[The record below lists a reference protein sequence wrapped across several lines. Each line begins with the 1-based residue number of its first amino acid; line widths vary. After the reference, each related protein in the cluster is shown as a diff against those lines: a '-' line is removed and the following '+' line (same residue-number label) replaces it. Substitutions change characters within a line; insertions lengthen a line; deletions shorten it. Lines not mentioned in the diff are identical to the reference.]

1 MRCFCDICKEW
12 SEFVYRSILALAGE
26 RWWWSAILD
35 HRSMIP
41 AGSCRFCL
49 DSKYLRK
56 LFFFLSMAIIY
67 HPIVNG

>member
-12 SEFVYRSILALAGE
+12 SEYVYRSILALAGE

-49 DSKYLRK
+49 DSKYLGKFSSSFRW
-56 LFFFLSMAIIY
+56 LYFTILL
-67 HPIVNG
+67 